1 MALELMYGVGLIVA
15 MCAMV
20 WIGRPSKGVDS
31 APWLRIYIVG
41 QLYVMSAML
50 CGIVGGLIGVA
61 IWYFKVRNRSP
72 HD

>member
-1 MALELMYGVGLIVA
+1 

-20 WIGRPSKGVDS
+20 WIGRPSKGADS

-50 CGIVGGLIGVA
+50 CGILGVA
-61 IWYFKVRNRSP
+61 ILITKWP
-72 HD
+72 

>member
-20 WIGRPSKGVDS
+20 WIGRPSKGGDS

-50 CGIVGGLIGVA
+50 CGIVGVA
-61 IWYFKVRNRSP
+61 ILITKWP
-72 HD
+72 